1 MIGGRQRFGTIA
13 AVTLRPLYRIFQQ
26 MLGQILLISR
36 TSSTK
41 DVELLVLRHE
51 VAIPGRT
58 NSRAR
63 AGWADRASSTAMDC
77 SSFPGQNFPGASGAR
92 DTRAIVQ

>member
-1 MIGGRQRFGTIA
+1 MT
-13 AVTLRPLYRIFQQ
+13 FQQ
-26 MLGQILLISR
+26 MLGQILLMSR

-51 VAIPGRT
+51 VAMPGRT

-63 AGWADRASSTAMDC
+63 AGWADRHPPRRWTAAASSVRTCPA
-77 SSFPGQNFPGASGAR
+77 PAALETPAQ
-92 DTRAIVQ
+92 